1 MLVPRS
7 GAFFLAPVLSGV
19 AAVFSSMLH
28 VIIDLPVLM
37 IWAFFTILSISIV
50 VLSPK
55 LRVVSIENLVGIMR
69 SRIDLMFLLIFSAGS
84 AAALISTP
92 APLGWDARSM
102 WFAIPSY
109 LNGSAE
115 QYLTAQAGGAQTG
128 WVDYPLFGPGSLATV
143 WQLMGVSENL
153 WSGSRLYALIGISL
167 AALVGYLLFTKY
179 GADKNISFVAIAFS
193 GLVLAG
199 FFIGGGINTGY
210 MDTIQGLL
218 VAATLASCLLWSRE
232 SLVRS
237 TALIGIISI
246 AAMSAKQEGFW
257 FVLFILLVTSVFYLP
272 KRQFWF
278 PLSLVPFA
286 ASRLFWVSF
295 SDYVNMPE
303 SGSTSGLIARIPEL
317 LDQNSLAWE
326 IMPKIIFN
334 WFVPHNGAFF
344 AILLLAVAAL
354 SVANR
359 TSNIM
364 ATSLDVF
371 LYLMVGLGVLTIIFV
386 TYSLGDSREQIDWWL
401 GTSYSRITASFKSV
415 VWTTV
420 FALVL
425 LNLPAKH
432 LPEKRAF
439 TKAK

>member
-1 MLVPRS
+1 VPRS

-28 VIIDLPVLM
+28 VIIDVPILL
-37 IWAFFTILSISIV
+37 IWAFFTILFISTV

-55 LRVVSIENLVGIMR
+55 LRVVSIENLVGIVR

-109 LNGSAE
+109 LNGPAE

-153 WSGSRLYALIGISL
+153 WSGSRLYGLIGISL
-167 AALVGYLLFTKY
+167 VALVGYLLFTKY
-179 GADKNISFVAIAFS
+179 GSDKNIYFVAIGFS
-193 GLVLAG
+193 GLVSAG
-199 FFIGGGINTGY
+199 FFVGGGINTGY

-218 VAATLASCLLWSRE
+218 VAATLASCLIWSRE
-232 SLVRS
+232 SLLRS
-237 TALIGIISI
+237 TALVGIVSI

-257 FVLFILLVTSVFYLP
+257 FALLVLSVTAVFYFP
-272 KRQFWF
+272 NRQFWF
-278 PLSLVPFA
+278 LLAILPLT

-303 SGSTSGLIARIPEL
+303 SGSTGGLIARMPEL
-317 LDQNSLAWE
+317 LDPYSLAWE
-326 IMPKIIFN
+326 IIPKILFD
-334 WFVPHNGAFF
+334 WFVPQNGKLFIIF
-344 AILLLAVAAL
+344 VLAVAAL
-354 SVANR
+354 LVANR
-359 TSNIM
+359 TSSIR
-364 ATSLDVF
+364 AKYLDVN
-371 LYLMVGLGVLTIIFV
+371 LYFMVGLGILTIIFL
-386 TYSLGDSREQIDWWL
+386 TYSLGDSRGQIDWWL

-415 VWTTV
+415 VWTSL

-425 LNLPAKH
+425 LNLPAKY
-432 LPEKRAF
+432 LPKKKGL
-439 TKAK
+439 TKKID

>member
-1 MLVPRS
+1 VSRS
-7 GAFFLAPVLSGV
+7 GAFFLAPILSGV

-28 VIIDLPVLM
+28 VILDVPILL
-37 IWAFFTILSISIV
+37 IWAFITIFFITTV

-55 LRVVSIENLVGIMR
+55 LRVVSMENLVGILR
-69 SRIDLMFLLIFSAGS
+69 SRIDLMFMLIFSAGS

-109 LNGSAE
+109 LNGPAE

-153 WSGSRLYALIGISL
+153 WAGSRFYGVIGISL
-167 AALVGYLLFTKY
+167 VALVGYLLFTKY
-179 GADKNISFVAIAFS
+179 GSDKNIYFVAIAFS
-193 GLVLAG
+193 SLVSAG

-218 VAATLASCLLWSRE
+218 VAATLASCLIWSRE
-232 SLVRS
+232 SLLRS
-237 TALIGIISI
+237 TALVGLVSI

-257 FVLFILLVTSVFYLP
+257 LVLLVLSVSAVFYLP
-272 KRQFWF
+272 NTQFWF
-278 PLSLVPFA
+278 LLSILPLT

-295 SDYVNMPE
+295 SDHVNMPE
-303 SGSTSGLIARIPEL
+303 SRSTGGLIERIPEL
-317 LDQNSLAWE
+317 LDPSSLAWE
-326 IMPKIIFN
+326 IVAKILFDWFIPQNGKLFIIF
-334 WFVPHNGAFF
+334 V
-344 AILLLAVAAL
+344 LAVAAL
-354 SVANR
+354 LVANR
-359 TSNIM
+359 TSSIR
-364 ATSLDVF
+364 AKYLDVI
-371 LYLMVGLGVLTIIFV
+371 LYFMVGLGILTIIFL
-386 TYSLGDSREQIDWWL
+386 TYSLGDLRGQIDWWL

-415 VWTTV
+415 VWTSL

-425 LNLPAKH
+425 LNLPAKY
-432 LPEKRAF
+432 LPKKKGL
-439 TKAK
+439 TKKID